1 MAVVGLLDLTPYLAL
16 SDQRLG
22 GPSEAVLARAGH
34 CWLSGYNWIHGLPE
48 RERERERAR
57 EGKRG
62 KERNVDFCQ
71 FVGPR
76 MKPSH

>member
-1 MAVVGLLDLTPYLAL
+1 MYLSL

-22 GPSEAVLARAGH
+22 GPSEAVSAGRD
-34 CWLSGYNWIHGLPE
+34 WLSGYNWIQGLPGRKRE

-62 KERNVDFCQ
+62 KERNVEICQ
-71 FVGPR
+71 ILFSR
-76 MKPSH
+76 